1 LNTLASVVPYA
12 GMSTFCR
19 TRFIPVNKE
28 HAMSSTTNPPP
39 GTEQADPNRF
49 RLTPEQLDRAA
60 AEARRLLQVQ
70 SEFAATAAKPQA
82 AKDPSRFRLTEAE
95 WEMAVQGAKED
106 LQILGRLQAN
116 RPLPQTPD
124 QEVLSRLA

>member
-1 LNTLASVVPYA
+1 
-12 GMSTFCR
+12 
-19 TRFIPVNKE
+19 
-28 HAMSSTTNPPP
+28 MSSTTNPPP